1 MKNSFKSAICILMT
15 LCILLVALVG
25 FAACDDKAPDYGGEF
40 ELPVGLKP
48 VLENRM
54 EASDIDVI
62 DSALA
67 EDADVATKKKAALML
82 YDIANAS
89 RIEDGTSLAVQDSK
103 MGIMGLFDKVKP
115 TTTLASTSA
124 TVTMHGFTLKN
135 GGDWYG
141 EFVAQVDKDS
151 GYMAELM
158 TMFST
163 MLKINYHRESAPD
176 DYYFNI
182 IKSSSIEAD
191 CGISRFPYSSYKLIK
206 EAEVFDLDAFKNA
219 TNILDAPNEIYNMD
233 FCEEILSDD
242 VVISKADG
250 AYKVRFT
257 VDPNADSELLKQWF
271 RMPQKDM
278 QEGGQE
284 IKSYLRYICEFEVW
298 DNGYAKSYY
307 AEYVRDA
314 GMGSGIT
321 IDRFNYI
328 WNEQEILNIISDDY
342 RLDKFDALSKN
353 KLNDI
358 DDYLE
363 LYMSAGTVNAKMP
376 TLYIALIVIGAVI
389 FAVIVAVIVVEILVR
404 KGKLPKLAAKREA
417 RKQKRLAKKAAK
429 KGKSNEA
436 DGSETPVLKTSEE
449 GDGID
454 GLEVEEVPTETD
466 CDEGTD

>member
-1 MKNSFKSAICILMT
+1 MKTSFRRVF
-15 LCILLVALVG
+15 CILLALCIFTVAVAGL
-25 FAACDDKAPDYGGEF
+25 AACNDNESHDDYKGEF
-40 ELPVGLKP
+40 KLPVGLKP
-48 VLENRM
+48 DLKNRIA
-54 EASDIDVI
+54 ASDLDII
-62 DSALA
+62 NGALA
-67 EDADVATKKKAALML
+67 EGADAATKKEAALRV
-82 YDIANAS
+82 YDIANSS

-103 MGIMGLFDKVKP
+103 MGIMGLLDKVKP

-124 TVTMHGFTLKN
+124 TVTMHGFTLKK

-191 CGISRFPYSSYKLIK
+191 CGISRFPYSSYKITK
-206 EAEVFDLDAFKNA
+206 EADVFDLEGFKNA

-233 FCEEILSDD
+233 FCEEILADD
-242 VVISKADG
+242 VTIEHKDG
-250 AYKVRFT
+250 VYKVHFT
-257 VDPNADSELLKQWF
+257 VDPNADGELLKQWF

-278 QEGGQE
+278 KEGGQE

-328 WNEQEILNIISDDY
+328 WNEKEIMDIISDDY
-342 RLDKFDALSKN
+342 RLDKLDNESKN
-353 KLNDI
+353 KLHNIEDYI
-358 DDYLE
+358 D
-363 LYMSAGTVNAKMP
+363 LYTSAGTVKAKMP
-376 TLYIALIVIGAVI
+376 TLYIVLIVLGCVA
-389 FAVIVAVIVVEILVR
+389 FAAIVAVIVVEILVR

-417 RKQKRLAKKAAK
+417 KKQKRLAKKTENKGAAPK
-429 KGKSNEA
+429 TDGEEALKTTAEIENA
-436 DGSETPVLKTSEE
+436 DGAHLDETSSET
-449 GDGID
+449 DQ
-454 GLEVEEVPTETD
+454 
-466 CDEGTD
+466 DEQ